1 MLDNV
6 IFLDRKKFRFN
17 KMYHS
22 FRIHVD
28 SGFVFGH
35 IIVNTGLSIS
45 CIMYSVYPGATVA
58 KADRA
63 NQSMGSCFGVGH
75 SERTTAITLDIVFS
89 FGFDV

>member
-1 MLDNV
+1 M
-6 IFLDRKKFRFN
+6 FRFN

-22 FRIHVD
+22 FRKHVD
-28 SGFVFGH
+28 SGFDFGH
-35 IIVNTGLSIS
+35 IIVNTGLSI
-45 CIMYSVYPGATVA
+45 YLVYPGATVA

-75 SERTTAITLDIVFS
+75 SERTTTITLDIVFS